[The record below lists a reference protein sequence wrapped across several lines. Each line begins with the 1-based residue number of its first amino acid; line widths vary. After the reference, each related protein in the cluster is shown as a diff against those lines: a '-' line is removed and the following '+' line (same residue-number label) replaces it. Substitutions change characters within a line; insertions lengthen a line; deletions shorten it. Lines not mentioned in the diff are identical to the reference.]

1 MKTAVFIC
9 QKAFFAVFFQISM
22 IYLKISE
29 LFLKIFVYN
38 NRNKIILRRQNMKK
52 ILTVFFAVI
61 LASALCLCS
70 FAYNKEE
77 ATLKADSLNTLGL
90 FNGTE
95 NGYELDKP
103 LSRIEAL
110 IMLIRLSGN
119 EMNALY
125 PEQEL
130 SHPFTDA
137 PEWEDA
143 SLYMAYGYTNKLT
156 NGISET
162 LFAPDERASLQMYVT
177 YVLRALGYKD
187 TEAGSVW
194 DNWIFLGE
202 YAGILPETVDRE
214 NFLRGDAVIISRAA
228 LDAKMCDSETTLKET
243 LIENYAIS
251 EFSLAIV
258 EAGEG
263 KVITPDSSLS
273 DIMAK
278 IYYGV
283 EGIHTRSLMTM
294 SFEIT
299 DDKYLMTGEE
309 MPKED
314 FLAYLA
320 GFIGADAEKIG
331 VTEVLVCEPMMTSSA
346 HSVSLIKVKD
356 GIDIEMAK
364 EEIRNNVNPR
374 KWICVGV
381 DPLNVRVE
389 NIGNLILLAMDN
401 TCVDELVSN
410 FRSLDSTLVSPD
422 ANGYLYID
430 GQYIEAEDSFNIGS
444 AKKFAEKL
452 NTLRA
457 DYFPENKVFYATIP
471 EKSWFAKARTTHF
484 LNHDSVT
491 AFLSDALYDWEAI
504 DIASVLTLGD
514 YYTTDRHWRQEE
526 LFPVMNLLGEKMGF
540 VIHSDGYE
548 SKVFEGYKGDY
559 SKKIPDITAESLIYM
574 SNDAIK
580 TATVDNYQD
589 TYSKNKVTTVY
600 NEAKL
605 TSKTPYDVFLSGAT
619 PLTTIKNPA
628 NTSGR
633 RLIMFRDS
641 YGSSIAP
648 LFVEA
653 YSEIV
658 LVDLRYMNSSLLPQ
672 FVNFENA
679 EVLFLVSDSI
689 VNNSTLLK

>member
-1 MKTAVFIC
+1 
-9 QKAFFAVFFQISM
+9 
-22 IYLKISE
+22 
-29 LFLKIFVYN
+29 
-38 NRNKIILRRQNMKK
+38 MKK

-61 LASALCLCS
+61 LSAALCLCA

-125 PEQEL
+125 PEKEL

-137 PEWEDA
+137 PDWADA
-143 SLYMAYGYTNKLT
+143 SLYMAYGYENKLT

-162 LFAPDERASLQMYVT
+162 EFAPDERASLQMYVT

-187 TEAGSVW
+187 TEAGTVW

-202 YAGILPETVDRE
+202 YAGILPESVNRE

-228 LDAKMCDSETTLKET
+228 LDAKLCDSEITLKET

-251 EFSLAIV
+251 EFALSII

-263 KVITPDSSLS
+263 KEITVNSSLN
-273 DIMAK
+273 DILAK
-278 IYYGV
+278 VYYGV
-283 EGIHTRSLMTM
+283 KDIYPQGLMSM
-294 SFEIT
+294 HFEIK
-299 DDKYLMTGEE
+299 DGKHLVMGEE
-309 MPKED
+309 MPAEE
-314 FLAYLA
+314 FSAYLA
-320 GFIGADAEKIG
+320 SFIGADAEKIG
-331 VTEVLVCEPMMTSSA
+331 VTEAVVCEPMMSSKA
-346 HSVSLIKVKD
+346 HSVAVIRVAE
-356 GIDIEMAK
+356 GTDIEAAK
-364 EEIRNNVNPR
+364 KEIKENVNPA
-374 KWICVGV
+374 KWICVSV
-381 DPLNVRVE
+381 NPLNVRVE
-389 NIGNLILLAMDN
+389 NIGSLILLAMDD

-410 FRSLDSTLVSPD
+410 FRSFDTALIAPD
-422 ANGYLYID
+422 ANGYLNID
-430 GQYIEAEDSFNIGS
+430 GKFIEAEDGFDIGS
-444 AKKFAEKL
+444 AEKFAEKL
-452 NTLRA
+452 NALRA

-471 EKSWFAKARTTHF
+471 GKSYFVKDRTTHF
-484 LNHDSVT
+484 LNHDSVN
-491 AFLSDALYDWEAI
+491 AFLSGALYEWTAI
-504 DIASVLTLGD
+504 DVASVLTLDD
-514 YYTTDRHWRQEE
+514 YYSTDRHWRQEE
-526 LFPVMNLLGEKMGF
+526 LFPVMNLFGEKMGF
-540 VIHSDGYE
+540 VINADGYE
-548 SKVFEGYKGDY
+548 SKVFENYKGDY
-559 SKKIPDITAESLIYM
+559 SKDIPDIAPESLIYM

-580 TATVDNYQD
+580 AATVDNYQD
-589 TYSKNKVTTVY
+589 TYAKEKVTTVY

-619 PLTTIKNPA
+619 PLTTIKNPS
-628 NTSGR
+628 NTLR
-633 RLIMFRDS
+633 RKLIIFRDS

-679 EVLFLVSDSI
+679 EVLFLLSDSI
-689 VNNSTLLK
+689 VNNSNLLK

>member
-1 MKTAVFIC
+1 
-9 QKAFFAVFFQISM
+9 
-22 IYLKISE
+22 
-29 LFLKIFVYN
+29 
-38 NRNKIILRRQNMKK
+38 MKK

-61 LASALCLCS
+61 LASALCLCA

-125 PEQEL
+125 PEEEL

-137 PEWEDA
+137 PDWADA
-143 SLYMAYGYTNKLT
+143 SLYMAYGYENKLT

-162 LFAPDERASLQMYVT
+162 LFAPDERASLQMYIT

-187 TEAGSVW
+187 TEAGTVW

-202 YAGILPETVDRE
+202 YAGILPESVNRE

-251 EFSLAIV
+251 EFALSIV

-263 KVITPDSSLS
+263 KEITPDSSVN
-273 DIMAK
+273 DILAK
-278 IYYGV
+278 VYYGV
-283 EGIHTRSLMTM
+283 KDVYPQGLMSM
-294 SFEIT
+294 HFEVK
-299 DDKYLMTGEE
+299 DGKHLVMGEE
-309 MPKED
+309 MPAEEFGA
-314 FLAYLA
+314 FLAS
-320 GFIGADAEKIG
+320 FIGADAGEIG
-331 VTEVLVCEPMMTSSA
+331 VTEAIVCEPMMSSKA
-346 HSVSLIKVKD
+346 HSVAVIRVKD
-356 GIDIEMAK
+356 GADVEFAK
-364 EEIRNNVNPR
+364 KEIKEKVNPA
-374 KWICVGV
+374 KWICVSV
-381 DPLNVRVE
+381 NPLNVRVE
-389 NIGNLILLAMDN
+389 SIGNLILLAMDD

-410 FRSLDSTLVSPD
+410 FRSLDSSLVSPNE
-422 ANGYLYID
+422 NGYLYID
-430 GQYIEAEDSFNIGS
+430 GKYVEADKSFDIGS
-444 AKKFAEKL
+444 AEKFAEKL

-471 EKSWFAKARTTHF
+471 EKSYFVKNRTTHF
-484 LNHDSVT
+484 LNHDSVN
-491 AFLSDALYDWEAI
+491 AFLSEALYDWEAV
-504 DIASVLTLGD
+504 DIASVLTLDD
-514 YYTTDRHWRQEE
+514 YYATDRHWRQEE
-526 LFPVMNLLGEKMGF
+526 LFPVMKAIAEKMEF
-540 VIHSDGYE
+540 EINADGYE

-559 SKKIPDITAESLIYM
+559 SKKIPDIDTESLIYM
-574 SNDAIK
+574 KSDV
-580 TATVDNYQD
+580 TDGATVDNYQD
-589 TYSKNKVTTVY
+589 TYAKEKFTAVY
-600 NEAKL
+600 NEAKF
-605 TSKTPYDVFLSGAT
+605 TSKTPYDIFLSGAT

-628 NTSGR
+628 NSSGR

-648 LFVEA
+648 LFIEA

-658 LVDLRYMNSSLLPQ
+658 LVDLRYMSSSLLPQ

-679 EVLFLVSDSI
+679 EVLFLLSDSV
-689 VNNSTLLK
+689 VNNSNLLK